1 MSVVVLFRIDER
13 LIHGQVVTAWVGH
26 VKAKS
31 IMVVDDASARNPMLT
46 KVLKMA
52 APPGIPVSVYDV
64 EAASQALARSDEAN
78 RIMLIV
84 KTPEVAQRL
93 IASVDNNNVFPP
105 EINMGNAGKTPD
117 RTKIT
122 PNVYLD
128 ASGLAAL
135 KEIKAMGY
143 EVYFQTVPGDTR
155 FTWEK
160 VVKA

>member
-1 MSVVVLFRIDER
+1 MDTVVLFRIDER

-31 IMVVDDASARNPMLT
+31 IMVVDDASSSNPVLT

-52 APPGIPVSVYDV
+52 APPGIPVSVYNVDT
-64 EAASQALARSDEAN
+64 AIGALARGNEGD
-78 RIMLIV
+78 RIMLIT
-84 KTPEVAQRL
+84 KTPETAQRL
-93 IASVDNNNVFPP
+93 ISGIRNDNVLPR
-105 EINMGNAGKTPD
+105 EINMGNAGKTPE

-128 ASGLAAL
+128 AGGLAAL
-135 KEIKAMGY
+135 KEIKARGY

-155 FTWEK
+155 FAWER
-160 VVKA
+160 VVKE

>member
-1 MSVVVLFRIDER
+1 MGAIVLFRIDER

-26 VKAKS
+26 VKAKC
-31 IMVVDDASARNPMLT
+31 IMVVDDASAGNPVLT

-52 APPGIPVSVYDV
+52 APPGIPVSVYNV
-64 EAASQALARSDEAN
+64 ATAVTALARDNEGD

-84 KTPEVAQRL
+84 KTPAVAQRL
-93 IASVDNNNVFPP
+93 ISSVGNDSVFPR
-105 EINMGNAGKTPD
+105 EINMGNAGKTPE

-128 ASGLAAL
+128 AGGLAAL
-135 KEIKAMGY
+135 KEIKARGY

-160 VVKA
+160 VVKV

>member
-1 MSVVVLFRIDER
+1 MGVIVLFRIDER

-31 IMVVDDASARNPMLT
+31 IMVVDDASSSNPVLT

-52 APPGIPVSVYDV
+52 APPGIPVSVYNV
-64 EAASQALARSDEAN
+64 ERAVEALARGNDGD

-105 EINMGNAGKTPD
+105 EINMGNAGKTPE

-128 ASGLAAL
+128 TGGLAAL
-135 KEIKAMGY
+135 KEIKARGY

-160 VVKA
+160 VVKV